1 MKLLSTNKVKE
12 IFGVH
17 RNTLYNWRQKGLIKN
32 YPTPT
37 GKVRYEE
44 SEILKLV
51 RDKEDKTAILY
62 SRVSSSKQK
71 DDLIRQ
77 ADRIRNWAVE
87 NGFSI
92 VSEYSE
98 VGSGLNSKRKKI
110 NCALD
115 DIRNGKASNLIVEHN
130 DRLTRF
136 GFEFIEKFCNEFG
149 CKIVIIE
156 DSGVKED
163 IVKDL
168 IDIIVCFSSKLYG
181 KRSSVNKVKNIVES
195 LGE

>member
-17 RNTLYNWRQKGLIKN
+17 RNTLYRWRRKGLIKN

-44 SEILKLV
+44 SEILKLI
-51 RDKEDKTAILY
+51 RNKEDKNAILY
-62 SRVSSSKQK
+62 SRVSSFKQK
-71 DDLIRQ
+71 DDLERQ
-77 ADRIRNWAVE
+77 SKRIKKWAIE
-87 NGFSI
+87 NGFNVI
-92 VSEYSE
+92 YEYSE
-98 VGSGLNSKRKKI
+98 IGSGLNSKRKKLH
-110 NCALD
+110 CVLD
-115 DIRNGKASNLIVEHN
+115 DIKNGRASHLIVERN

-136 GFEFIEKFCNEFG
+136 GFEFIEKWCNEFG

-156 DSGVKED
+156 DSNIRED

-168 IDIIVCFSSKLYG
+168 IDIIICFSSKLYG
-181 KRSSVNKVKNIVES
+181 KRTSVNKAKNIVES